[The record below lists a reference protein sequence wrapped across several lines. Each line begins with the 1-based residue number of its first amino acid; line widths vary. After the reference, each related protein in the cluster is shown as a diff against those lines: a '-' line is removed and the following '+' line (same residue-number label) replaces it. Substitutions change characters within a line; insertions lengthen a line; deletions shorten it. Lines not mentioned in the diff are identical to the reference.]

1 MAKVNISEF
10 SIKVKLDSA
19 KASQGLN
26 KLKNR
31 FTALQNQFNKTYATQ
46 NAQLRSIRAQARA
59 ISENTR
65 AQRGYNTRLNQGRT
79 AAAGFVKPFNTIR
92 NWALAGLGLWTV
104 HSAIS
109 GIRDM
114 MDSIVSKGTKV
125 QQAMLTVRGAVQ
137 ASDLGAGLDKPALQ
151 KLQKQQAVFAENLA
165 TKYGFGIANT
175 MSSYAK
181 FFAASS
187 NYIGAEGSQG
197 LFESLSKLGVVYG
210 MSSEK
215 MDRAMTAFTQMASK
229 NQVMAEEL
237 KQQLGD
243 VLPGSMEIFAR
254 AMTRMGKYGTVTVA
268 KLYDMMA
275 KGKIVASE
283 ILPYVTEEMNRMS
296 SGSISEA
303 MGLLSVKIN
312 QFHSAWE
319 LFSTGATNQFSPAL
333 GELID
338 KFSELLKG
346 KGFQTSFGQGI
357 KSLIESLNSLLT
369 GLFDNFKAF
378 EDKWSKADLAG
389 KHELVKEF
397 WSGTVWNSIKD
408 FISSIFDQVVS
419 LIVDSI
425 NSISKEDLS
434 NFFNLMTDIGVAI
447 ADAIANRIGPAMAEA
462 VAGKQGVVNY
472 KVIKELVNPKN
483 SPLFNLDKWF
493 NSIFNSSGLP
503 SNYIHNDLGGGVKV
517 EIHTNDLSTAREHA
531 RDVALEIGN
540 DFKDLIPLGLSTGA
554 AS

>member
-31 FTALQNQFNKTYATQ
+31 FTALQNQFNKTYSTQ

-59 ISENTR
+59 INDNVK
-65 AQRGYNTRLNQGRT
+65 AQRNYNTRLNQGRT

-92 NWALAGLGLWTV
+92 NWALAGLGLWAV

-125 QQAMLTVRGAVQ
+125 QQALLTVKGAVQ

-151 KLQKQQAVFAENLA
+151 KLQNQQAVFAENLA

-283 ILPYVTEEMNRMS
+283 VLPYVTEEMNRMS
-296 SGSISEA
+296 SGSIAEA

-312 QFHSAWE
+312 QFHAAWE
-319 LFSTGATNQFSPAL
+319 TFSTGATNQFSPAL
-333 GELID
+333 GELIE

-346 KGFQTSFGQGI
+346 KGFQTAVGQGI
-357 KSLIESLNSLLT
+357 KSVVQTVDSLFT
-369 GLFDNFKAF
+369 KVFTNFNDF
-378 EDKWSKADLAG
+378 EKKWNAADLAG
-389 KHELVKEF
+389 KHELLSNF
-397 WSGTVWNSIKD
+397 LSGTVWKSVKD
-408 FISSIFDQVVS
+408 FFSNIFSEVKNLLVDAFNNISINDLKPFINTMAEVAVAVSKKVASKLAETVSGSNEIKKSKIESRFYIPEGQSIFDS
-419 LIVDSI
+419 L
-425 NSISKEDLS
+425 N
-434 NFFNLMTDIGVAI
+434 NLFD
-447 ADAIANRIGPAMAEA
+447 NKRGP
-462 VAGKQGVVNY
+462 
-472 KVIKELVNPKN
+472 
-483 SPLFNLDKWF
+483 DK
-493 NSIFNSSGLP
+493 G
-503 SNYIHNDLGGGVKV
+503 YIYNDLGGGINV
-517 EIHTNDLSTAREHA
+517 EIHANDLSTAREHA

-554 AS
+554 LS